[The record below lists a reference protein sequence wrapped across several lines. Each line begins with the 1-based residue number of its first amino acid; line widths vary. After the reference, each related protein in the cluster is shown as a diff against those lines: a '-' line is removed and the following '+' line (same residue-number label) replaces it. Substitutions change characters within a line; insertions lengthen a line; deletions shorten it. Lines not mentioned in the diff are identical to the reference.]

1 MSMELF
7 KIKNDS
13 FNVINKDVLFFK
25 IPVKLPLN
33 SPAGDYFISMSL
45 MDGGDKFETRKV
57 KLVVK
62 KPIISSFIFSFA
74 HKFSFIYGIFSA
86 IIAIGLGVFASVVFR
101 KS

>member
-7 KIKNDS
+7 KIKNNS
-13 FNVINKDVLFFK
+13 FNVINKDVPSLLKFLS
-25 IPVKLPLN
+25 KLPLN

-62 KPIISSFIFSFA
+62 KP
-74 HKFSFIYGIFSA
+74 GIEFFC
-86 IIAIGLGVFASVVFR
+86 LFFCT
-101 KS
+101 